1 MKTKKIELL
10 KQNINELKT
19 PLTTFWFE
27 NEDGNKINFD
37 LVSNTEKKHLVFI
50 NDEYVSV
57 DPNNYYDCQI
67 RIKTKDLSIGK
78 NYYFHSSNELEW
90 RTADERL
97 ATYGTTKRGTTLAIS
112 FPEYNEE
119 EVYHQLD
126 SARYSKTRQLDENK
140 FEYCYFDF
148 TKQPF
153 RFSIYDYKYE
163 YIYLPIA
170 WITGIKENML
180 EYESA
185 VEVWTWTI

>member
-1 MKTKKIELL
+1 MKKKEIKLL
-10 KQNINELKT
+10 KQNISEFKT
-19 PLTTFWFE
+19 SLTTFWLE
-27 NEDGNKINFD
+27 NEEGSKINFD
-37 LVSNTEKKHLVFI
+37 LVSNTEEKHLVLI

-67 RIKTKDLSIGK
+67 RIKTKDLIKGK

-90 RTADERL
+90 RDADERL
-97 ATYGTTKRGTTLAIS
+97 ATYGITKEDTTLAIS

-119 EVYHQLD
+119 EEYHQLD
-126 SARYSKTRQLDENK
+126 SARYSKIGQFDESK

-148 TKQPF
+148 SKQPF

-170 WITGIKENML
+170 WIIGIKENTL

-185 VEVWTWTI
+185 TEVWTWTI